1 MYVKKRARK
10 NMATVE
16 NGDSYLEQWSYGK
29 PRYTDAL

>member
-1 MYVKKRARK
+1 MYVKKGKKHR
-10 NMATVE
+10 ATVE